1 MTAVIYIN
9 GLLAHEYG
17 VDLGK
22 IHWVQGAMNTAGAHG
37 SPTVLPLLKP
47 VSIEQNRSNK
57 SLSDLI
63 EERAVDATLGTSLP
77 EAVRTNP
84 DVVRLFPNYVE
95 LEKEYYRRTR
105 ICPIMHLVAIR
116 KQVYER
122 HPFVATSLYKAFC
135 KSKRI
140 ALEKMFNLRAL
151 RYMTPFLMRDIDE
164 IYEVFDGDPW
174 PYGVEANRPT
184 LEAFV
189 TYLQDQ
195 SLIAAPVPVDDLFVP
210 TY

>member
-1 MTAVIYIN
+1 
-9 GLLAHEYG
+9 
-17 VDLGK
+17 
-22 IHWVQGAMNTAGAHG
+22 
-37 SPTVLPLLKP
+37 
-47 VSIEQNRSNK
+47 
-57 SLSDLI
+57 
-63 EERAVDATLGTSLP
+63 
-77 EAVRTNP
+77 VRTNP

-135 KSKRI
+135 ESKRI